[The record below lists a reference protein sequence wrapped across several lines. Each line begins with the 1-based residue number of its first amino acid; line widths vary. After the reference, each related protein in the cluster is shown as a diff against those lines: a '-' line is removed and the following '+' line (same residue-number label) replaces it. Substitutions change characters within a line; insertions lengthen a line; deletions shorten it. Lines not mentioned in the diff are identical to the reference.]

1 MLCVWAEELRDL
13 VTGAL
18 VVKRPSITRCKRS
31 DKFEEFAAKMEAKAV
46 AATTQALRI
55 KKVCQIGIGMTS

>member
-1 MLCVWAEELRDL
+1 M

-18 VVKRPSITRCKRS
+18 VVKRSSIARYVRQWEKKRERS

-55 KKVCQIGIGMTS
+55 KTVLSNMNMND

>member
-1 MLCVWAEELRDL
+1 M

-18 VVKRPSITRCKRS
+18 VVKRSSITRYMRQWEKKRKRS

-55 KKVCQIGIGMTS
+55 HKVCQIGIGMTSQY